1 VIPLPKVV
9 KPCAAGDYYKVTPD
23 EKMDLNLRELA
34 PLLEKAGYRLGLVS
48 GVMIAFV
55 GKGKEFSLF
64 SNGKL
69 MIKGIDSTKEAL
81 KAAEEIYN
89 LIISR
94 IKH

>member
-23 EKMDLNLRELA
+23 ERMELNLREIA

-55 GKGKEFSLF
+55 GRGKEFSLF

-69 MIKGIDSTKEAL
+69 MIKGVDSADEAI

-89 LIISR
+89 LIVSEV
-94 IKH
+94 KH

>member
-1 VIPLPKVV
+1 LPKVA

-23 EKMDLNLRELA
+23 ERMDLNLRELA
-34 PLLEKAGYRLGLVS
+34 SLLERAGYRLGLVS

-69 MIKGIDSTKEAL
+69 MIRGVDSRNEAL

-89 LIISR
+89 LITSKV
-94 IKH
+94 KH

>member
-1 VIPLPKVV
+1 MIPLPKVV

-23 EKMDLNLRELA
+23 ERMELNLREVA

-69 MIKGIDSTKEAL
+69 MIKGVDTTNEAL
-81 KAAEEIYN
+81 KAAEEVYN
-89 LIISR
+89 LITSKV
-94 IKH
+94 KH

>member
-1 VIPLPKVV
+1 MIPLPKVV

-23 EKMDLNLRELA
+23 EKMDLNLKELA

-55 GKGKEFSLF
+55 GENKEFSLF

-69 MIKGIDSTKEAL
+69 MIKGVDSTDEAL
-81 KAAEEIYN
+81 KEAEEIYN
-89 LIISR
+89 LITS
-94 IKH
+94 KAKL